1 MTKLIDCHFLTV
13 FSNEL
18 TVVPNS
24 QRNQKSESWHASI
37 LRLDNAGLLRRWN
50 LVLFSIMWKAGMHF
64 RISKDV
70 QFLKIRNEKFLP
82 VDADSEKTVFI
93 ITVGAS

>member
-1 MTKLIDCHFLTV
+1 
-13 FSNEL
+13 
-18 TVVPNS
+18 
-24 QRNQKSESWHASI
+24 
-37 LRLDNAGLLRRWN
+37 
-50 LVLFSIMWKAGMHF
+50 MWKAGMHF

-93 ITVGAS
+93 VTVGAS